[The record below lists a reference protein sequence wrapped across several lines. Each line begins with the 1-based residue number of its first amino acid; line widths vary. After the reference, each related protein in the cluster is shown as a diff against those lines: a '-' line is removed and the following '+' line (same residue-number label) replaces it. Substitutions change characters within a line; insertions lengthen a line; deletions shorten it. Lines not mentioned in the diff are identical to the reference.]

1 MINRSTKPIPGKEIT
16 FKLPPLRIL
25 TLSNGLKVYF
35 IQKKELPIARISL
48 LIFSG
53 SKFDPSGFKGL
64 ANLTSMCIDEGA
76 GGLTAVELADEFEL
90 LGTNVGISTDADE
103 IQISLQSLS
112 NNFESALGLFSK
124 IITSPALLDKE
135 FEQEKRKLLTRL
147 LQLDDEPDYLADTAF
162 DYIVFG
168 KDSFYSMP
176 SLGTKAT
183 VNNIQ
188 IDSVRN
194 FYGKY
199 FSPLNSAIVV
209 VGSIDME
216 ILEKIL
222 DDSLKNWKSNYRE
235 TKLSLKKN
243 NPVNQIYLVDKP
255 GSVQTE
261 IRVGYETGK
270 RNEDKFF
277 QRLILNTVLGGQFS
291 SRINLVLR
299 EKHGYTYGAHSRI
312 SYYKNS
318 GLFQVYTSVGIENT
332 SKALSLIL
340 DELSKLREGI
350 TDNELEFAKDTLTKR
365 FPLNFET
372 YGQIAQNLRS
382 LITHNLD
389 YKYFSEY
396 NSRVKSVN
404 RHDVESEII
413 DFIQPE
419 RMTVILVCD
428 KKKTDIDELTK
439 TGREVKIINYNELFS
454 LDLL

>member
-1 MINRSTKPIPGKEIT
+1 M
-16 FKLPPLRIL
+16 
-25 TLSNGLKVYF
+25 
-35 IQKKELPIARISL
+35 
-48 LIFSG
+48 
-53 SKFDPSGFKGL
+53 
-64 ANLTSMCIDEGA
+64 
-76 GGLTAVELADEFEL
+76 
-90 LGTNVGISTDADE
+90 
-103 IQISLQSLS
+103 
-112 NNFESALGLFSK
+112 
-124 IITSPALLDKE
+124 
-135 FEQEKRKLLTRL
+135 
-147 LQLDDEPDYLADTAF
+147 
-162 DYIVFG
+162 
-168 KDSFYSMP
+168 
-176 SLGTKAT
+176 
-183 VNNIQ
+183 
-188 IDSVRN
+188 
-194 FYGKY
+194 
-199 FSPLNSAIVV
+199 
-209 VGSIDME
+209 
-216 ILEKIL
+216 
-222 DDSLKNWKSNYRE
+222 
-235 TKLSLKKN
+235 
-243 NPVNQIYLVDKP
+243 
-255 GSVQTE
+255 
-261 IRVGYETGK
+261 
-270 RNEDKFF
+270 
-277 QRLILNTVLGGQFS
+277 LGGQFS

-332 SKALSLIL
+332 SKAHSLIL

-396 NSRVKSVN
+396 NSRVKRVN

-439 TGREVKIINYNELFS
+439 TGREVQIINYNELFS